1 MTKKMAKCKSKTKFL
16 PAAFAWTLLIS
27 ATGLFFYYPCIQWY
41 LFVKKLWMVVLYQGI
56 VTVFVLMN
64 FSLATFMDPGVIPR
78 ASIFEDRDE
87 EFPRSPLSEYR
98 DQWHYSF
105 HMVLVSRGRTTN
117 EQVTGK
123 FRSGYNPFS
132 KSCCFNCCNTL
143 CGPHYPS
150 LKHPSKYVGKKP
162 RKYQVPVNFSGTV
175 VESGLK
181 DQVRTYRDS
190 YPPQIQ
196 NTSSTIRST
205 YNRMTPVGRDDTETQ
220 SDLDEPMA
228 SQSIDSEAAL
238 THNSSKNNFFASPE
252 VETPNDSS
260 RLKITR
266 GSIKNRDS
274 PNSYQGKFNPQY
286 AKGSP
291 HPSQTRGESLEMRSM
306 ENPQSSSTVTG
317 SSVLTSPQISQK
329 VTRMGGVPTPF
340 AMNSSQAPRF
350 NHAVASGG
358 GRPEFISLQQQQQ
371 QQRSMDQQ
379 PLSRSYNQSYAAVP
393 STTVGGAM
401 SVAQYPAT
409 SPGRRYLSDGEL
421 LGDSAHHP
429 HLHHESI
436 NSPQR
441 SYYIWKDTSPYH
453 QYQGA
458 SPSPAGHPM
467 AGMQQDLSSPTR
479 HASYASQVGYFLQQ
493 TQPTLQSGGPRTTPS
508 GYPGGP
514 IVPSGHLSPP
524 PTSKS
529 SSSPYTSGQQ
539 PLSFTRALEVS
550 DSLEMRQTLISTA
563 IPIQRKSFQRRF
575 C

>member
-205 YNRMTPVGRDDTETQ
+205 YNR
-220 SDLDEPMA
+220 
-228 SQSIDSEAAL
+228 
-238 THNSSKNNFFASPE
+238 
-252 VETPNDSS
+252 
-260 RLKITR
+260 
-266 GSIKNRDS
+266 NRDS